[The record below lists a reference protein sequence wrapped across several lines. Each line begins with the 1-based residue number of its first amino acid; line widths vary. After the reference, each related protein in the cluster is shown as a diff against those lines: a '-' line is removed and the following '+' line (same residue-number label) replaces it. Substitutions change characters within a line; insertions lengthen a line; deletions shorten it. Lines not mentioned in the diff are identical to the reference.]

1 MITQKLLYAM
11 LLGMSIYVIHF
22 HITNVE
28 ETYVIPEIDQ
38 GLIQS
43 PINIITE
50 DLITAN
56 HHIDP
61 NYKPTHEEII
71 HKKHTVEV
79 EYDPGS
85 FIVFDDIKYTCN
97 QFHFHTPSEHLI
109 DGVTYPMELH
119 LVHSE
124 YDEKTQNDLYFVIS
138 VLFKMG
144 EKNDFIDRLIQDIP
158 KKVGKVTEHE
168 DVFYNISDL
177 IGNEL
182 KDYYHYTG
190 SLTTHPYTE
199 TVNWAVLEHILEA
212 SPEQI
217 SFINQTEGN
226 NARHIQ
232 SVNGRKIEIVHET
245 GL

>member
-11 LLGMSIYVIHF
+11 LLVMSIYVVHF
-22 HITNVE
+22 HVTNEE
-28 ETYVIPEIDQ
+28 ETYVIPEFDQ

-43 PINIITE
+43 PINIITD
-50 DLITAN
+50 DLISAN

-71 HKKHTVEV
+71 HKKNTVEV
-79 EYDPGS
+79 EYDSGS
-85 FIVFDDIKYTCN
+85 FITFDDTKYTCN

-119 LVHSE
+119 LVHSVYE
-124 YDEKTQNDLYFVIS
+124 EKTNSNQYFVVS

-144 EKNDFIDRLIQDIP
+144 DKNDFIDQLIKDIP

-177 IGNEL
+177 IGSEL
-182 KDYYHYTG
+182 NDYYHYTG

-199 TVNWAVLEHILEA
+199 TVHWAVLEHVLEA

-217 SFINQTEGN
+217 SLINQTEGN